1 MLKGNKLSKKIIM
14 TSFDERYK
22 EFLTRDENRSS
33 FDYSFDFYLLEN
45 SINRNE
51 VEFSHD
57 FSRFAYLL
65 LQTDYLDKGFKDH
78 HIRILINNLRLFN
91 ERNELVSFKYDDS
104 YFFDRRR
111 LYDKY
116 LRTKKMNI
124 FQEAIIDEINLFDAA
139 ENHFVYDIR
148 IEEYFSSIKQIKIL
162 KTQFIKIMEYIL
174 NNFDSNNKVCFDDFS
189 NSVLHV
195 IKNAELDYLADNFD
209 KSTKY
214 RKITDISNNRMS
226 IFVIKKIKDYYSTC
240 KEKYLLTDVNN
251 SYSLEEY
258 HEAKDLKI
266 KIDILNKIISIYD
279 EEFTDR
285 MPICDENNEEKV
297 KNKLFFE
304 LNSEI
309 FNAFNEIKIYDDVP
323 NINAF
328 RKSRLKGKVFYGY
341 FNLEEFVSS
350 RFGEGLYLVNNRILQ
365 IENKII
371 YEICKLDDK
380 SKSDLLSVYTMKE
393 KKHNAVLID
402 EELARCLPNNI
413 FVINSA
419 SYVLALVEVLYELF
433 NIQYKEVVDGE
444 NFILSKIYLIYLY
457 LTYSTDTLSSMSANK
472 KNAATNFI
480 NNTLVEIVFE
490 DKLKLIK
497 SLNRSENELF
507 IFTINVLR
515 ELFINAKSLVFH
527 SNIMVGEMRRCMSF
541 DERKLFDVSMGD
553 ECINKD
559 FISYIQMLTSQGK
572 DRTELPIDRLSGFNK
587 KEIVK
592 KIKKLINDRGVILLY
607 EKNEPISPDYS
618 EGLFTENIYSK
629 FNLNTDKERL
639 RYKFMLNI

>member
-1 MLKGNKLSKKIIM
+1 MLKGKKLSKKIIM
-14 TSFDERYK
+14 PSFDERYK
-22 EFLTRDENRSS
+22 KFIARDENRSS
-33 FDYSFDFYLLEN
+33 FYYSFDFYLLEN
-45 SINRNE
+45 SINRNKI
-51 VEFSHD
+51 EFSHD
-57 FSRFAYLL
+57 FSRFAYLI
-65 LQTDYLDKGFKDH
+65 LQTDYLDKGFKEH

-124 FQEAIIDEINLFDAA
+124 FQQAIIDEINLFDAA

-148 IEEYFSSIKQIKIL
+148 IEEYFSSIKQIQIL

-189 NSVLHV
+189 NTVLHV
-195 IKNAELDYLADNFD
+195 IKNSELDYLADNFD

-214 RKITDISNNRMS
+214 KKIADISNNRMS

-240 KEKYLLTDVNN
+240 EEKYLLTDVNN
-251 SYSLEEY
+251 TYSLEEY
-258 HEAKDLKI
+258 QEAKYLKI
-266 KIDILNKIISIYD
+266 KIDILNKIINIYE

-285 MPICDENNEEKV
+285 MPICDKKNEGKV

-328 RKSRLKGKVFYGY
+328 SQSRLKGKAFYGN

-365 IENKII
+365 LENKII
-371 YEICKLDDK
+371 YEICTLDDE
-380 SKSDLLSVYTMKE
+380 SKSDLLSVYNMKE

-433 NIQYKEVVDGE
+433 NIQDTEVVDGK

-457 LTYSTDTLSSMSANK
+457 INYSTDTLSSIRTNK

-480 NNTLVEIVFE
+480 NNTLVEIIFE

-515 ELFINAKSLVFH
+515 ELFINAKSLVFY
-527 SNIMVGEMRRCMSF
+527 SNIMVGEMKKCMSF
-541 DERKLFDVSMGD
+541 DERKLLDVSMGD
-553 ECINKD
+553 ECINND

-572 DRTELPIDRLSGFNK
+572 DRTELPIDKLSGFNK

-592 KIKKLINDRGVILLY
+592 KIKKLINDRGFILLY

-618 EGLFTENIYSK
+618 EELFTENIYLK